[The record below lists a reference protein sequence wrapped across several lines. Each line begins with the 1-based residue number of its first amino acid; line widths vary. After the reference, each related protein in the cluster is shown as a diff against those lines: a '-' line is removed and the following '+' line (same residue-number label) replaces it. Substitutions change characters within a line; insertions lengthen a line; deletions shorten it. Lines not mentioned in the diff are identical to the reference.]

1 MLAVLFVS
9 LAAAG
14 PMPKRYVCDAELR
27 SWVVLARGRHLYLEI
42 KNLPE
47 AHAPLRSRIEFTSAH
62 LRHDYQHPSRTT
74 QRSRASEGDSSGGMG
89 SRSVLPVSP
98 GETLPRV
105 ARMTRGSRLFSPL
118 AQPRDRLEA
127 RYKLTLAQ
135 LESLQRDRLFTAAYE
150 LTGPNSNAALR
161 RVMESVGLRLPAR
174 VTNSGGLLGEF
185 PGIDASVGAELPAS
199 RWREFGVPSGPA
211 PLTPRRR

>member
-1 MLAVLFVS
+1 MPPIAFALLAVLFVS

-47 AHAPLRSRIEFTSAH
+47 AHAHLRPRIEFTSAH
-62 LRHDYQHPSRTT
+62 LRHDYQPP
-74 QRSRASEGDSSGGMG
+74 SRASESDSWGG
-89 SRSVLPVSP
+89 
-98 GETLPRV
+98 TLPRV

-135 LESLQRDRLFTAAYE
+135 LEALQRDRLFTAAYE

-199 RWREFGVPSGPA
+199 RWPEFGVPGGPA